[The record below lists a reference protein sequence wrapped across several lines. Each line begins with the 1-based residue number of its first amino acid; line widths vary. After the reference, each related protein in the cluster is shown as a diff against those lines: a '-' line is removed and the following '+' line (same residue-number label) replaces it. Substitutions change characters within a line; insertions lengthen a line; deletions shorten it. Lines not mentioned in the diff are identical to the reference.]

1 MLLLPL
7 LVLSQLQEAL
17 SAQTS
22 CLCQFKSQCMGH
34 FDSLAAASTTTCRLT
49 NGAEGFCCDL
59 VIPSPPRLSMRT
71 SGKSNRRRLPRPS
84 KKFSSQQIT
93 NSLEARRR
101 GKELEQEP
109 DLETL
114 GHFQFGRPKKSS
126 KGLYEEAARLFD
138 LDNVLGITTLS
149 GDESKLSGFSA
160 ENSNEVEASCSWTN
174 QKKPVCE
181 RNAKY
186 RTADGSCN
194 HPRND
199 LFGAA
204 ETPFNRILEATYFK
218 NGNSPRNTSTNGQE
232 LPSARLVSQTVF
244 KAGDSRQEEISAL
257 FMQFGQFLDHDL
269 TDSPN
274 GEPEGPPRCCLPDS
288 RNRKWI
294 FPEDGNNDQPATC
307 FPIKVPEDD
316 SFWGR
321 RGRR

>member
-1 MLLLPL
+1 MLLLSL
-7 LVLSQLQEAL
+7 FVLPQLQEPL

-34 FDSLAAASTTTCRLT
+34 FDSLAVASSTTCRLP

-71 SGKSNRRRLPRPS
+71 RGKTNRRQLPRPS
-84 KKFSSQQIT
+84 KRVSSQQIT
-93 NSLEARRR
+93 NSLESTRR
-101 GKELEQEP
+101 GNKLEQEP

-126 KGLYEEAARLFD
+126 KSLYEEAARLFD
-138 LDNVLGITTLS
+138 LDKDLGITTLS
-149 GDESKLSGFSA
+149 GEESKLSGFSA

-199 LFGAA
+199 IFGN
-204 ETPFNRILEATYFK
+204 PFQSHLG
-218 NGNSPRNTSTNGQE
+218 GNLLQEWQRTSQHLNERTRVAQCSSCVPDCLQSRRLPAGGHLSPLHAIRS
-232 LPSARLVSQTVF
+232 
-244 KAGDSRQEEISAL
+244 I
-257 FMQFGQFLDHDL
+257 
-269 TDSPN
+269 
-274 GEPEGPPRCCLPDS
+274 PRP
-288 RNRKWI
+288 
-294 FPEDGNNDQPATC
+294 
-307 FPIKVPEDD
+307 
-316 SFWGR
+316 
-321 RGRR
+321 